1 MSIGSLS
8 SSTVSTATLTSAD
21 TAAQAAKA
29 RETEPPT
36 IADHVAADGDR
47 EPIRSASTTLGT
59 LVDTYL

>member
-8 SSTVSTATLTSAD
+8 SSTVSAATLASAD

-29 RETEPPT
+29 RETDAPT
-36 IADHVAADGDR
+36 IADHVAADAGR
-47 EPIRSASTTLGT
+47 EPVRSASATLGT